1 MDLSEH
7 FYNAFKK
14 DNRKGRLR
22 EVISHDCGASTEMI
36 ADYLKVNDFVTTI
49 STACSSA
56 ANAIM
61 LEARM
66 IRNGQLDAAI
76 VGGTDALCKFTL
88 NGFNSLMILDKEHC
102 RPFDASR
109 AGLN

>member
-1 MDLSEH
+1 
-7 FYNAFKK
+7 
-14 DNRKGRLR
+14 
-22 EVISHDCGASTEMI
+22 MI

-61 LEARM
+61 LGARM

-76 VGGTDALCKFTL
+76 VEVRTPCA
-88 NGFNSLMILDKEHC
+88 SLPSMVSIHL
-102 RPFDASR
+102 
-109 AGLN
+109 

>member
-1 MDLSEH
+1 
-7 FYNAFKK
+7 
-14 DNRKGRLR
+14 
-22 EVISHDCGASTEMI
+22 MI

-61 LEARM
+61 LGARM

-88 NGFNSLMILDKEHC
+88 NGFNSLMIWIRNTAVLLTH
-102 RPFDASR
+102 PVQAST
-109 AGLN
+109 